1 MWLTCPTCSHGWG
14 SSAKT
19 RSRCGSCGKAVSV
32 PRSYVE
38 TGFSQYGDEPDGSR
52 MQVGAVAVVLIAVGF
67 WMLYRAKTT
76 DPAQEPGSYRAWH
89 WVLGGLGFIGS
100 GGLLGAYAL
109 GVIGGEE

>member
-1 MWLTCPTCSHGWG
+1 
-14 SSAKT
+14 
-19 RSRCGSCGKAVSV
+19 
-32 PRSYVE
+32 
-38 TGFSQYGDEPDGSR
+38 
-52 MQVGAVAVVLIAVGF
+52 MQIGAIAVVLIAAGL